1 MHEFDLPNI
10 NPIMITDNNILAYI
24 DSDNATNPIVP
35 LYVSDILFSYND
47 QYIKSILFHEFTHI
61 YDANITF
68 KEIIDNE
75 NLISA
80 INAYTEYHASQIE
93 ILSNIGYNSIFK
105 KNKFNINAKI
115 YYKNEMM
122 DIEHYLVYP
131 LSDATL
137 ILNKERYAY
146 INLSNDEYNLKYV
159 RAAKNI
165 WYYLGKYNI
174 CEIYAN
180 RQPCNMFFEF
190 GIFENDIKK
199 IYIALK
205 AMNFEQIQKEIKNY
219 TTHYM
224 TYFKF
229 SI

>member
-1 MHEFDLPNI
+1 
-10 NPIMITDNNILAYI
+10 
-24 DSDNATNPIVP
+24 
-35 LYVSDILFSYND
+35 
-47 QYIKSILFHEFTHI
+47 
-61 YDANITF
+61 
-68 KEIIDNE
+68 
-75 NLISA
+75 
-80 INAYTEYHASQIE
+80 
-93 ILSNIGYNSIFK
+93 
-105 KNKFNINAKI
+105 
-115 YYKNEMM
+115 MM